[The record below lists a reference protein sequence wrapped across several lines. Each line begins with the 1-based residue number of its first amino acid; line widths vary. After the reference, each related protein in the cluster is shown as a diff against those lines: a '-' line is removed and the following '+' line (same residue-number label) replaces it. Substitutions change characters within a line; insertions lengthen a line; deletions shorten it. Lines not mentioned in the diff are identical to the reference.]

1 MKGDSRPPPST
12 HSLNKRSVGV
22 FLVFLSYLCLSQY
35 DHHTIN
41 RGGIDELD
49 GMFTKAI
56 YNMVLMIL
64 RGEFSILEIV
74 F

>member
-1 MKGDSRPPPST
+1 MT
-12 HSLNKRSVGV
+12 
-22 FLVFLSYLCLSQY
+22 FM
-35 DHHTIN
+35 
-41 RGGIDELD
+41 